1 MNSNFNQNYTASIEI
16 SSGPNKIILKPIKFR
31 AKERGK
37 VLRCTI
43 PSNKLGENF
52 YKVTVSS
59 SLTEQNLINNTK
71 EFSLTVLDNSINI
84 SIISSL
90 SHPDIGALSRALKQ
104 YKNLNIE
111 VINPDKNLNND
122 TNIFVLYQPNES
134 FLQKY

>member
-16 SSGPNKIILKPIKFR
+16 SSGSKGLVSKSVKFR

-43 PSNKLGENF
+43 PTNKLGENF

-59 SLTEQNLINNTK
+59 SLAEQNLINNTK
-71 EFSLTVLDNSINI
+71 EFSLNVLDNSINI

-90 SHPDIGALSRALKQ
+90 SHPDIGALKRALKH
-104 YKNLNIE
+104 YKNLNVE
-111 VINPDKNLNND
+111 VVNPDKSLNLND
-122 TNIFVLYQPNES
+122 TNIFVIS
-134 FLQKY
+134 TK